1 MDEESAKRG
10 AGTRT
15 KGNEMGERMRKKDRK
30 GKGGKE
36 RKKKRN
42 GTRHEGAFSRQGV
55 NSAAL
60 RLPLSVSSSCTA
72 TKPLLSTLLRPPIL
86 HTTTGL
92 SHGSFLL
99 LVSLF
104 HFSLLSFLLFFW
116 HWYWYTNVS
125 MLLPLPSVLLLYI
138 SFKLYARCTG
148 YVKYWLLIIHWIL
161 IYLSI

>member
-72 TKPLLSTLLRPPIL
+72 TKPPLSTLLIPPIL

-104 HFSLLSFLLFFW
+104 HFSLLSFLLFF
-116 HWYWYTNVS
+116 
-125 MLLPLPSVLLLYI
+125 LALVLVYQCVNATSS
-138 SFKLYARCTG
+138 SFCSSTLHFFQVIRAM
-148 YVKYWLLIIHWIL
+148 HWIC
-161 IYLSI
+161 

>member
-72 TKPLLSTLLRPPIL
+72 TKPPLSTLLRPPIL

-104 HFSLLSFLLFFW
+104 HFSLLSFLLFSGIGIGIPMCQCYFLFLLFF
-116 HWYWYTNVS
+116 YFTFLSSYTRDALD
-125 MLLPLPSVLLLYI
+125 M
-138 SFKLYARCTG
+138 
-148 YVKYWLLIIHWIL
+148 
-161 IYLSI
+161 LSIDC